1 MSVAKGEIRAVLL
14 TTVGAQIETMF
25 ESSTAAVARAD
36 GSEIALTQAHD
47 VICQMHAEID
57 RLVEDGTISELDQAQ
72 TIKNWIT
79 RAATVCS
86 RMASQHA
93 LSRSIQSGHAQGLNA
108 AVQLLARLHKSE
120 LATIEEHR
128 RREEAQVPELDDN
141 ASIKQQRLAEA
152 LAELDAAAP
161 AAPAAPPAAPERPSA
176 PPVAGGSIKP
186 RRRRRAGSSDAADA

>member
-1 MSVAKGEIRAVLL
+1 MSVAKGEIRAALL
-14 TTVGAQIETMF
+14 TTVGAQIETLF

-36 GSEIALTQAHD
+36 GSETALKQAHD

-93 LSRSIQSGHAQGLNA
+93 LTRSIQSGHAQGLNA
-108 AVQLLARLHKSE
+108 AVQLLSRLHKSE

-152 LAELDAAAP
+152 LAELDGAPPQAP
-161 AAPAAPPAAPERPSA
+161 AAPLAAPERSSA
-176 PPVAGGSIKP
+176 APVAGGSIKP
-186 RRRRRAGSSDAADA
+186 RRRRRAGTDAADA